1 MVIERHR
8 ETTVESGVHSGTGIW
23 LLTGTGAGRT
33 SGKARQ
39 ILAVRVAHGRL
50 SSSVLEMTRSFF
62 SCFTATPVEKGL
74 VLGATTTVVE
84 VANFPVR
91 NDLDSKR

>member
-8 ETTVESGVHSGTGIW
+8 EAMVESGIW
-23 LLTGTGAGRT
+23 LLARTSAGRT

-62 SCFTATPVEKGL
+62 SCFTITPVE
-74 VLGATTTVVE
+74 E
-84 VANFPVR
+84 
-91 NDLDSKR
+91 DSF